1 MKDSS
6 EDHDALRD
14 FMDKAFAALTIQGFK
29 ALVDESGVTDAIAA
43 VKPYKNRNAYILLC
57 MVKKRLQL
65 KGPGIE
71 TLTTPLC
78 LAQVG
83 IGGVENVHLEIKE
96 KGAVCFVD
104 KCEYQDAIPEF
115 CVVVSHYFTDLVCE
129 ALNPDYECIWT
140 HHLTN
145 GDPYD
150 RYVYRKKSGTYTD
163 IDDLGKTIKAVP
175 KFEVSK
181 EEEREL
187 RDYVLN
193 NVLDAVVEG
202 FVDLHGSEKTL
213 EVLGPLAKR
222 IGLEGGKQLA
232 KRNPGMKNDAATIG
246 HLIDMFGQAIM
257 QRGSAEYLSRD
268 ELRKEVTDCPLQTF
282 TYEMC
287 KLIESLLQ
295 GVVQALNPNLE
306 LAYDSMM
313 TKGDETCRW
322 HVGSKG
328 AKPIIVEEEEAKVAD
343 PLALLKMRL
352 AKGEIGKE
360 EFEEIRALIST

>member
-1 MKDSS
+1 M
-6 EDHDALRD
+6 RD
-14 FMDKAFAALTIQGFK
+14 FMDKALAALTIQGFK
-29 ALVDESGVTDAIAA
+29 ALVEESGVADAIAA

-57 MVKKRLQL
+57 MIKKRLQL

-83 IGGVENVHLEIKE
+83 IGGVENVHMEIKE
-96 KGAVCFVD
+96 KGAVCYVEN
-104 KCEYQDAIPEF
+104 CEYQDAIPEF
-115 CVVVSHYFTDLVCE
+115 CVVVSHYFTDLICE

-150 RYVYRKKSGTYTD
+150 RYVYRKKAGTYWET
-163 IDDLGKTIKAVP
+163 DDLGKTIKTVP

-187 RDYVLN
+187 KDYVLN

-222 IGLEGGKQLA
+222 IGLEHGKQLA
-232 KRNPGMKNDAATIG
+232 GQNPGMKKDAATIG

-268 ELRKEVTDCPLQTF
+268 EIRKEVTDCPLQIF
-282 TYEMC
+282 TYEVC

-295 GVVQALNPNLE
+295 GVIHSLNPNLE
-306 LAYDSMM
+306 YAYDSMM
-313 TKGDETCRW
+313 TKGGETCRW
-322 HVGSKG
+322 HVRSKG
-328 AKPIIVEEEEAKVAD
+328 AKQIIFQDWKSEVAD
-343 PLALLKMRL
+343 PLIVLKMRL
-352 AKGEIGKE
+352 AKGEIDKE
-360 EFEEIRALIST
+360 EYEEIRALISA